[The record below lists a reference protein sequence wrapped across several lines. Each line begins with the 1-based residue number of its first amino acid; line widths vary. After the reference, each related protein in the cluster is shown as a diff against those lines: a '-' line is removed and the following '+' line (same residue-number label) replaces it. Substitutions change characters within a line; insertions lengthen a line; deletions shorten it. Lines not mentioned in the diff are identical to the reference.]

1 MPKVKLKTKSTLKK
15 RAKMTAGGLVQV
27 RRQGHNH
34 MLRKRAKR
42 SLRAGRKVQYVNE
55 NMTNQI
61 KKLAPYGLR
70 D

>member
-1 MPKVKLKTKSTLKK
+1 MKMPKLKTKSTLKK

-55 NMTNQI
+55 NMADQI